1 MVLTKQ
7 ELIASLQNEARI
19 LNHLVGKVEPHMID
33 YRPTPKQRSTIEL
46 LRYLSHMGPL
56 LLPAM
61 KTGQFDGAAW
71 QAAAENAKAKNLEQI
86 SASLATLGEQ
96 YAQLVGGFSDED
108 FRGEIEM
115 FGSRAS
121 RGSHIVFLVL
131 GGHASYR
138 TQLFL
143 YLKANGRDELNT
155 YNLWGGVDGTMQAA
169 S

>member
-7 ELIASLQNEARI
+7 ELVASLENEARI
-19 LNHLVGKVEPHMID
+19 LVHLVSKVEPHMLD

-46 LRYLSHMGPL
+46 LRYLTHMGPL
-56 LLPAM
+56 LLPAI
-61 KTGQFDGAAW
+61 KSGQFDGAAW
-71 QAAAENAKAKNLEQI
+71 QAAVESAAAKNFEQI
-86 SASLATLGEQ
+86 SASLATLGDQ
-96 YAQLVGGFSDED
+96 YAQLVSGFSDAD

-115 FGSRAS
+115 FGRQQS
-121 RGSHIVFLVL
+121 RGAHIVALVL
-131 GGHASYR
+131 GGHAAYR

-155 YNLWGGVDGTMQAA
+155 FNLWGGVDGTMQAA

>member
-7 ELIASLQNEARI
+7 ELVESLQNEARI
-19 LNHLVGKVEPHMID
+19 LVHLISKVEPHMID

-46 LRYLSHMGPL
+46 LRYLSNMGPL
-56 LLPAM
+56 LLPAI
-61 KTGQFDGAAW
+61 KSGQFDGAAW
-71 QAAAENAKAKNLEQI
+71 KAATEGAATKNLEQI
-86 SASLATLGEQ
+86 SASIATLSDQ
-96 YAQLVGGFSDED
+96 YAELVSGFSDAD

-115 FGSRAS
+115 FGRSQS
-121 RGSHIVFLVL
+121 RGSHIVGLVL
-131 GGHASYR
+131 GGHAVYR

>member
-7 ELIASLQNEARI
+7 ELVASLQNEARI
-19 LNHLVGKVEPHMID
+19 LVHLIGKVEPHMID

-56 LLPAM
+56 LLPAI
-61 KTGQFDGAAW
+61 KSGQFDTAAW
-71 QAAAENAKAKNLEQI
+71 QAARENAATKNLDQI
-86 SASLATLGEQ
+86 SASIATLSDQ
-96 YAQLVGGFSDED
+96 YAQLVNGFSDAD

-115 FGSRAS
+115 FGRNQS
-121 RGSHIVFLVL
+121 RGAHIVGMVL
-131 GGHASYR
+131 GGHAAYR
-138 TQLFL
+138 MQLFL

-155 YNLWGGVDGTMQAA
+155 FNLWGGVDGTMQAT

>member
-7 ELIASLQNEARI
+7 ELLASLQNEARI
-19 LNHLVGKVEPHMID
+19 LLHLTSKVEPHMVD

-56 LLPAM
+56 LLPAI
-61 KTGQFDGAAW
+61 KSGQFDGAAW
-71 QAAAENAKAKNLEQI
+71 KAASEIAAARNLEQI
-86 SASLATLGEQ
+86 SASIATLPDQ
-96 YAQLVGGFSDED
+96 YARLVSDFSDAD

-115 FGSRAS
+115 FGGSHS
-121 RGSHIVFLVL
+121 RGSHIVSLVL
-131 GGHASYR
+131 GGHAAYR